1 MKKAKMTEGKADP
14 SPYLP
19 SSQSWCVGDRA
30 GVGTPGGGSWH
41 MEVRAG
47 MGTLGVLVCAGTG
60 LQWAPW
66 GSPFLGLFPD
76 LPRLRAVWLH

>member
-1 MKKAKMTEGKADP
+1 
-14 SPYLP
+14 
-19 SSQSWCVGDRA
+19 
-30 GVGTPGGGSWH
+30 
-41 MEVRAG
+41 

-60 LQWAPW
+60 LQWAPWGVLVCAGTELGWAPW